1 MSFSL
6 FRIPRQNSRLPL
18 FLQPFTYCEAVRH
31 VISVES
37 CRSNHDRRIMSEN
50 PGVYIAMK
58 SIGPPPSHF
67 QAYPLMQ
74 LTPIENDEK
83 HSGPLV
89 NYVFSGHM

>member
-6 FRIPRQNSRLPL
+6 FRIPQQNSRLPL

-74 LTPIENDEK
+74 PTPMENDEK
-83 HSGPLV
+83 TADLV
-89 NYVFSGHM
+89 SYVFDGHM